1 MDSAGKMVICCT
13 VGIALL
19 HAIYGGTLARWM
31 PGLGFCRLKH
41 VLEKLCDLGKPCT
54 LDKYKLDEGDDKP
67 QFWSSISILLVWR
80 TEPVQRDTPN
90 IICFGLPVLFRPWL
104 HICIL

>member
-19 HAIYGGTLARWM
+19 HAIYGGRLVT

-67 QFWSSISILLVWR
+67 QRYSQHHLLRSPSPLSAVATHMHSVITDHSIFLEG
-80 TEPVQRDTPN
+80 T
-90 IICFGLPVLFRPWL
+90 
-104 HICIL
+104 